1 MEIGKIRY
9 KVKGMKKIIIIRWLS
24 TGRPIIVDWAVS
36 KDRFE
41 KMQEEAVKKEIKKED
56 DNDED
61 TKSLKTSKAGVKKEE
76 QSDEESEEDSKE
88 DR

>member
-1 MEIGKIRY
+1 M
-9 KVKGMKKIIIIRWLS
+9 
-24 TGRPIIVDWAVS
+24 DWAVS

-41 KMQEEAVKKEIKKED
+41 KMQEEAVKKEIKIED

-61 TKSLKTSKAGVKKEE
+61 TKSLKTSKAAVKKED